1 MSLRSLFLFLQ
12 GPSLAFTHHWGSEK
26 GRTSR
31 QVCKGGGKLV
41 FSQGST
47 HTGREPMLP
56 VLTHEFRNHSDVWFV
71 RHRVG
76 RGVLFVNRNYD
87 LPLARHGHRKSSP
100 PRPAKKTNGLHA
112 WNLGFFTFFFFK
124 HLSPAVWLK
133 TPWHPLVY
141 YSLVLRLCLSQ
152 LCPFEILPWRTHRI
166 PPPPKPGQI
175 PISPFRN
182 ILQIILLLAGT
193 VHL

>member
-141 YSLVLRLCLSQ
+141 YSLTWKRENLPVKIVCRLSLDCVSASCAPLRFCHEELVGY
-152 LCPFEILPWRTHRI
+152 PPLPPQTRADTHF
-166 PPPPKPGQI
+166 
-175 PISPFRN
+175 S
-182 ILQIILLLAGT
+182 L
-193 VHL
+193 